1 MEVYRGNA
9 MSVTYENKWI
19 SYYKM
24 FLFIVVGIVVW
35 IAMMHGNVI
44 VEQLRLLEPP
54 NQAMNMTQN
63 KKLDKDLD
71 SIDNNNNDNKKNNN
85 QMKKLYNELNHKK
98 EKKKEDSIQD
108 SSSRRSLQMI
118 NAYRGIPYRE
128 KLISD
133 TKNGYCFI
141 GSENGYR
148 SCVRVNIN
156 DKCMSNEIYA
166 SKRICQHP
174 ELRE

>member
-24 FLFIVVGIVVW
+24 FLFLVVGIVVW

-44 VEQLRLLEPP
+44 VEQLRLLEPIKP
-54 NQAMNMTQN
+54 KTDKKVN
-63 KKLDKDLD
+63 KKTD
-71 SIDNNNNDNKKNNN
+71 N

-98 EKKKEDSIQD
+98 EKKKDDSIHD

-141 GSENGYR
+141 GSEDGYR
-148 SCVRVNIN
+148 SCARVNIN
-156 DKCMSNEIYA
+156 DKCISNEIYP

-174 ELRE
+174 GLR